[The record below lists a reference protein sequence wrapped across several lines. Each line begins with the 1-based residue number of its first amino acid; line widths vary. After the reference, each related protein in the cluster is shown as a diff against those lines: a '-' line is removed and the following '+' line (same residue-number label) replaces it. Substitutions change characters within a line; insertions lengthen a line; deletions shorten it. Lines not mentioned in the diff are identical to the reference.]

1 MKDHFDVFIITR
13 RRCLLKKRILILSTV
28 GLIVLGTAFAV
39 GASKNHSGWCGSH
52 DGGQGKIDRIAQK
65 LDLNGTQKD
74 KLQAVQES
82 FLQVRQA
89 MTQARGQTFDQ
100 VLDLI
105 SSETLDQDQ
114 VQSIVKRH
122 QSIVEEFTPKVTTK
136 IADFHAILSPEQK
149 SRAAEFLQKWKE
161 RFEDRRQ
168 SHS

>member
-1 MKDHFDVFIITR
+1 M
-13 RRCLLKKRILILSTV
+13 KKRILILSTV

>member
-1 MKDHFDVFIITR
+1 M
-13 RRCLLKKRILILSTV
+13 KKRMLILGTV
-28 GLIVLGTAFAV
+28 GLMVLGTAFAV

-52 DGGQGKIDRIAQK
+52 DGGQGKIDRIANK
-65 LDLNGTQKD
+65 LDLDVTQKD
-74 KLQAVQES
+74 KLEAVQES
-82 FLQVRQA
+82 FLEVRQA
-89 MTQARGQTFDQ
+89 MSQARGQTFDQ

-105 SSETLDQDQ
+105 SSDTLDQGQ
-114 VQSIVKRH
+114 VQGIVKRH

-136 IADFHAILSPEQK
+136 IADFHAVLTPEQK